1 MANERIDW
9 IDMSGI
15 IVLTGG
21 GSAGHVTPNLA
32 LVDDLKQHDYEIHY
46 IGTEDGIERTIVRDL
61 PYHSIE
67 AGKLRRYLSK
77 ENIKDFFKIF
87 RGYRQA
93 KKILKDLNPRLVFA
107 KGGFVSVPV
116 VWAAAKLGIPT
127 VLHESDYSPGLA
139 NRLCARKARKICLSF
154 DVPNQYGSKSVV
166 TGSPV
171 RSSLLSGNKEKGL
184 QFLGFKSGKPVLLIM
199 GGSLGAKAINDAVD
213 GCIDSLTS
221 SYCVVHLRGK
231 GNLNESLSTHEN
243 YRQFEFLEKELADV
257 FSATDL
263 ALSRAGAN
271 AVFEYLTLCI
281 PPLLIPLPLSASR
294 GDQLQNAA
302 YFKEHGYAHVLQ
314 QEELTSEALPAAVG
328 ALFKDKDKIIK
339 SMKASG
345 ALDGTANVLKVI
357 YESVR

>member
-1 MANERIDW
+1 MEET
-9 IDMSGI
+9 

-32 LVDDLKQHDYEIHY
+32 LLDGLRKNGLAAHY
-46 IGTEDGIERTIVRDL
+46 IGTEDGIEKDLAAGL

-77 ENIKDFFKIF
+77 DNIKDFFKVF

-116 VWAAAKLGIPT
+116 VWAAAKLGIPA

-139 NRLCARKARKICLSF
+139 NRLCAKKAAKICLSF
-154 DVPNQYGSKSVV
+154 DVPHGYGEKAVV

-171 RSSLLSGNKEKGL
+171 RASLLSGNREEGL
-184 QFLGFKSGKPVLLIM
+184 KFLRFTGKKPVLLIM
-199 GGSLGAKAINDAVD
+199 GGSLGAKAINEAVD
-213 GCIDSLTS
+213 GCLDALTEK
-221 SYCVVHLRGK
+221 YCVVHLRGK
-231 GNLNESLSTHEN
+231 GHMNTKLADMEY
-243 YRQFEFLEKELADV
+243 YRQYEYLGEELANV
-257 FSATDL
+257 FAATDM

-271 AVFEYLTLCI
+271 AVFEYLSLCI
-281 PPLLIPLPLSASR
+281 PSLLVPLPLSASR

-302 YFKEHGYAHVLQ
+302 YFEKKGYAHVLQ
-314 QEELTSEALPAAVG
+314 QEALSGAALPPAID
-328 ALFKDKDKIIK
+328 ALFADKEKLTAA
-339 SMKASG
+339 MKASG
-345 ALDGTANVLKVI
+345 TLTGTENVLKVI
-357 YESVR
+357 CESVR